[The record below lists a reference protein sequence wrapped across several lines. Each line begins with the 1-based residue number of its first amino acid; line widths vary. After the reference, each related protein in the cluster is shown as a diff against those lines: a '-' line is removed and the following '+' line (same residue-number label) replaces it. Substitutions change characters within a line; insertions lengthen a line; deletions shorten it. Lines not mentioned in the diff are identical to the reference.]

1 MVRVIIT
8 KGTNNKREEE
18 VRGGMSVSALESK
31 RLDMVLKGGD
41 EDVEVVGTGT
51 DAVAYALM
59 LADVDVTSAYPIR
72 PYGGVMQTV
81 ARLIADGYMKLST

>member
-51 DAVAYALM
+51 DAVPM
-59 LADVDVTSAYPIR
+59 H
-72 PYGGVMQTV
+72 
-81 ARLIADGYMKLST
+81 

>member
-1 MVRVIIT
+1 
-8 KGTNNKREEE
+8 
-18 VRGGMSVSALESK
+18 MSVSALESK